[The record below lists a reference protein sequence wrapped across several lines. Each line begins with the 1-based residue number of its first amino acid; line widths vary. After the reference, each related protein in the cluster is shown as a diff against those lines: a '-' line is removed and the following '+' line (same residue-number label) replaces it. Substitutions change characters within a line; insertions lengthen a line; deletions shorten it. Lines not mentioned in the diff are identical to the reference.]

1 MKLLALSAAALI
13 FAAAAAPVTA
23 TAATPDARVQS
34 VLFTPDTVIRFVG
47 QPGYQSAIRFGPD
60 EQIENIA
67 VGDSMSWQVTPN
79 RRGNLLFVKPMVP
92 GARSNMTVI
101 ADRRIYLFDLESPAR
116 GQPIYTLSFEYPV
129 WPAPG
134 AVAPPP
140 PTPEAEAAIV
150 AVAAAAEPPAP
161 PVLNHGWTSRGTRA
175 LLPAQA
181 YDDGHSLYLSWPA
194 NSALPAILVPAA
206 DGTEG
211 PVNYRVE
218 GAQII
223 IDGVPARLV
232 LRRGDERATITSN
245 LRSAARG
252 NNNDRR

>member
-13 FAAAAAPVTA
+13 FAAAAPVP
-23 TAATPDARVQS
+23 AAAASPDARVQS

-47 QPGYQSAIRFGPD
+47 RPGYQSAIRFGPD

-101 ADRRIYLFDLESPAR
+101 TDRRIYLFDLESPAR
-116 GQPIYTLSFEYPV
+116 GQPVYTLSFEYPV

-140 PTPEAEAAIV
+140 PPAPEAEAAIV
-150 AVAAAAEPPAP
+150 AVAAAEPAPP
-161 PVLNHGWTSRGTRA
+161 PVLNHGWTSRGARA
-175 LLPAQA
+175 LLPAEA
-181 YDDGHSLYLSWPA
+181 YDDGQSLFLSWPA

-218 GAQII
+218 GAKII
-223 IDGVPARLV
+223 IDGVPPRLI
-232 LRRGDERATITSN
+232 LRRGDDRATISSN

>member
-1 MKLLALSAAALI
+1 MKRIALGAAALLLGTFSI
-13 FAAAAAPVTA
+13 PAVA
-23 TAATPDARVQS
+23 TDARVQS
-34 VLFTPDTVIRFVG
+34 VLFTPDTVVRFVG
-47 QPGYQSAIRFGPD
+47 RPGYQSAIRFGPD

-79 RRGNLLFVKPMVP
+79 RRGNIVFVKPMVP

-101 ADRRIYLFDLESPAR
+101 TDRRIYLFDLEAPAR
-116 GQPIYTLSFEYPV
+116 GLPIYALSFEYPV

-140 PTPEAEAAIV
+140 PPPEA
-150 AVAAAAEPPAP
+150 AVTLAAAEAEPPPPP
-161 PVLNHGWTSRGTRA
+161 PVLNYRWTARGARA
-175 LLPAQA
+175 LLPAET
-181 YDDGHSLYLSWPA
+181 YDDGRALYLSWPA
-194 NSALPAILVPAA
+194 NSALPAILVPGA

-223 IDGVPARLV
+223 IDGIPASLI
-232 LRRGDERATITSN
+232 LRRGDDRATVTAD
-245 LRSAARG
+245 LRSAGRG
-252 NNNDRR
+252 RSNDRR